1 MANFNKV
8 ILMGNLTR
16 DPEMRTSQG
25 GTQVVKFGMAIN
37 RKFKDQETTCFVD
50 CTAFGRTGEVIQQ
63 YMHKGKPIF
72 VEGRLDFSSW
82 QDQDGNKRSK
92 LGVIVENFQFLGQG
106 GQSSGQGNQGGGQ
119 ASYGGGGGY
128 SQQGGS
134 SNQGGG
140 FGDQGGFD
148 QGGFGQEAEGEIPF

>member
-16 DPEMRTSQG
+16 DPEMRTTQG
-25 GTQVVKFGMAIN
+25 GTQVVKFGMAIS

-63 YMHKGKPIF
+63 YMSKGRPIF

-106 GQSSGQGNQGGGQ
+106 GQGSGQGNQGGGQ
-119 ASYGGGGGY
+119 ASYGGGY

-140 FGDQGGFD
+140 FGDQGGF
-148 QGGFGQEAEGEIPF
+148 GQEAEGEIPF